1 MSSSQ
6 EKEREPVEEPEVVPE
21 MHARPPRIVTY
32 PTTGVLYSDSL
43 LALLDHHSGHHIRLL
58 IVSLLEFST
67 NPSCTPSYHCYDQ
80 IPEKRARRKTSCQ
93 LEAARGS

>member
-1 MSSSQ
+1 MTQ

-43 LALLDHHSGHHIRLL
+43 LALLDHHFGHHIRLL
-58 IVSLLEFST
+58 MISLLKSST
-67 NPSCTPSYHCYDQ
+67 NSSYTPNYNCYDQ
-80 IPEKRARRKTSCQ
+80 ISEKCARRKTSCQ
-93 LEAARGS
+93 LEAARGSQ